1 MADFGSWNIGVGDR
15 YAIPKVFLVSSS
27 RAIFSEKIL
36 IQSSPGA
43 YVKVTTF
50 AQGRRLKS
58 TFQSSLSCSKCCQ
71 SHNHPQTKKKERNE
85 LRSKQHDKAPTA
97 AWRKVIEPFYFRKR

>member
-1 MADFGSWNIGVGDR
+1 MNYGGPWNIGVGDR
-15 YAIPKVFLVSSS
+15 YAIKFPCVLAS

-58 TFQSSLSCSKCCQ
+58 TFQSSLKLFKML
-71 SHNHPQTKKKERNE
+71 PI
-85 LRSKQHDKAPTA
+85 A
-97 AWRKVIEPFYFRKR
+97 